1 MASVSQQSLHAAL
14 ERLHHELQGSPPLDA
29 ESRRL
34 LDELTDDITRARE
47 AVASEAHASRLE
59 ALAVRFEAGHP
70 DLAASLRGIAD
81 ALGRVGL

>member
-1 MASVSQQSLHAAL
+1 MAPMSQQSLHAAL
-14 ERLHHELQGSPPLDA
+14 ARLHQELQGSAPLDA

-34 LDELTDDITRARE
+34 LDELTADITRARE

-59 ALAVRFEAGHP
+59 ALAVQFEAGHP

>member
-1 MASVSQQSLHAAL
+1 MSQESLHSAL
-14 ERLHHELQGSPPLDA
+14 ARLHLELQGSPQLDA

-34 LDELTDDITRARE
+34 LDELTADISRTRE
-47 AVASEAHASRLE
+47 PTASDVHASRLE

-81 ALGRVGL
+81 ALGRIGL

>member
-1 MASVSQQSLHAAL
+1 MSQETLHAAL
-14 ERLHHELQGSPPLDA
+14 ARLHEELQAAPSLDA

-34 LDELTDDITRARE
+34 LDELTRDISRSRE
-47 AVASEAHASRLE
+47 ATAGEAHASRIE

-81 ALGRVGL
+81 ALGRIGL